1 VVIWMAR
8 EAGPD
13 WALRDVEFPAAFG
26 DWSLSR
32 ITAGVWLS
40 AAAMTAPPD
49 VRALP
54 AEPGRFSV
62 VVDAAGPGP
71 RTDQLLDQLIPVLTW
86 AGLGALRLVL
96 PAGADRYAAAAARGY
111 GLDLIAA
118 EAAITITP
126 HGYALVRSAE
136 PAISGALA
144 QWRRCLPGG
153 GRSAAGVL
161 APSPA
166 WERGLA
172 ASLAVDLGHGATVRR
187 VPAGLALSLPA
198 LDAGG
203 PAAEFDRAAHA
214 VWPDP
219 ERLCVVVNPAGPV
232 QMLHDCLTTLLLW
245 LPTGDT
251 DGVRLCWPRAGVGA
265 AGLAVQELARR
276 CGADLIAPTADIS
289 DSGGCGGICH
299 GPMGAAP
306 WLRFT
311 HEGDVQVMGAL
322 YPEPAW
328 ERALA
333 EADLGTAA
341 DGLIVEHVA
350 AGLSVY
356 RPGPSARGL
365 ATTAR
370 SIIPDPAR
378 ATIIV
383 GVDLPAGDAR
393 REAENVLSSLPVAAA
408 RRLRVVL
415 AGAGHMGPD
424 SFGQFLA
431 DRFGSQVVVPLG
443 EWTATPDGRL
453 RASTAGGAAGGA
465 AAPGP
470 AADGWC
476 EFWPRRQQHPV
487 SSDEG
492 GSAVLDEWRRPG

>member
-1 VVIWMAR
+1 M
-8 EAGPD
+8 
-13 WALRDVEFPAAFG
+13 ALRDVEFPAAFG

-40 AAAMTAPPD
+40 AAATTAPPG

-54 AEPGRFSV
+54 AEPGRFSM
-62 VVDAAGPGP
+62 VVDAAGPSP
-71 RTDQLLDQLIPVLTW
+71 RTDQLLDQFLPVLTE

-96 PAGADRYAAAAARGY
+96 SAGADRYAAAAARAY
-111 GLDLIAA
+111 GLDVIAA

-136 PAISGALA
+136 PAISGAVP
-144 QWRRCLPGG
+144 QWRRCLPDG

-161 APSPA
+161 APAAA

-172 ASLAVDLGHGATVRR
+172 SLALELGHGATVRR

-198 LDAGG
+198 SDAGG
-203 PAAEFDRAAHA
+203 PAAAFDQAAHA

-219 ERLCVVVNPAGPV
+219 ERLCVVVNPAGSAE
-232 QMLHDCLTTLLLW
+232 MLHDCLATLLLS

-251 DGVRLCWPRAGVGA
+251 DGVRLCWRRAGVSA

-276 CGADLIAPTADIS
+276 CSTDLIAPAADIS
-289 DSGGCGGICH
+289 DSGGCGGVCH

-311 HEGDVQVMGAL
+311 HDGDVQMMGAL

-333 EADLGTAA
+333 EADLDAA
-341 DGLIVEHVA
+341 ANGLIVEHVA
-350 AGLSVY
+350 AGLSVH
-356 RPGPSARGL
+356 RPGPSTRGL

-370 SIIPDPAR
+370 SILPDPAQ
-378 ATIIV
+378 ATVIV
-383 GVDLPAGDAR
+383 DADLAAGAAR
-393 REAENVLSSLPVAAA
+393 REVGNVLSSLPVAAT
-408 RRLRVVL
+408 RRLRLVL
-415 AGAGHMGPD
+415 AGAGDMGPD
-424 SFGQFLA
+424 SYGQFLA
-431 DRFGSQVVVPLG
+431 DRLGGQVVAPVG

-453 RASTAGGAAGGA
+453 RACTAGGAVGGT

-492 GSAVLDEWRRPG
+492 APAAAS